1 MKKVL
6 VSLMVLCLIL
16 TLVPF
21 SFAQKR
27 YNESPMLAELVRQ
40 GKLPPVE
47 QRLPEHPFVVG
58 PGVLI
63 SKKDLP
69 DWQVGKYGGT
79 IRTAHSVAD
88 WAPDIFVML
97 NEHLLITPGIGLGK
111 LWDPP
116 TVRGGIRGN
125 IVESFDV
132 KDNKIFTFK
141 LRKGLKW
148 SDGHPVTTE
157 DIRFTYEDVL
167 LNDKLTPVFPARFRV
182 GNSLKGE
189 PMKLNVIDEYTFQ
202 LIFPKP
208 YGAFLEL
215 LTGIVGWM
223 GYTDLL
229 KPAHY
234 LKQFHIKYTP
244 MEKLKPLLEKEGFKD
259 EWWQLFNLKDFT
271 NWEQTQAKSIGFP
284 VLTPWMLVK
293 ASGGVYEWERN
304 PYYYK
309 VDTAGNQLPYID
321 RIVST
326 QVQDVE
332 MVNMR
337 VLTGDIDFLRESA
350 SLVKLPLYKQNEEKG
365 GFRAVLLDLHND
377 PSAIFIN
384 LTYKDPVWRKI
395 VGDVRFRR
403 AISMAINRKEI
414 IDSVYYGFASFPETV
429 PSSYNVAEANKL
441 LDQLGL
447 SKRDPE
453 GFRLRPDGKRFEMLI
468 ECGAQAPDLMP
479 VGELITEHLKSVGI
493 KATLKRIDPQLYG
506 QRWSAN
512 EIQVGLLWC
521 HGPGEVNRYTS
532 GAIRAPEWTRWYN
545 TEGKEGEEPPEWIK
559 KAYEIDVKR
568 WQSVTGSEEYIRLW
582 KEGIIWHKQYL
593 PLIPVV
599 EKVKQPLI
607 VSARMKNIPRSGFAI
622 AANFSAEQFFYEK

>member
-1 MKKVL
+1 MKKFLAGLIVL
-6 VSLMVLCLIL
+6 SLVFSLFLGFGKI
-16 TLVPF
+16 

-27 YNESPMLAELVRQ
+27 KFNEAPMLAELVKA

-47 QRLPEHPFVVG
+47 ERLPENPFVVG

-63 SKKDLP
+63 PRKDLP
-69 DWQVGKYGGT
+69 DWKVGKYGGT

-88 WAPDIFVML
+88 WAPDVFVMN
-97 NEHLLITPGIGLGK
+97 NEPLLCAPGIG
-111 LWDPP
+111 
-116 TVRGGIRGN
+116 TQGIRGN

-132 KDNKIFTFK
+132 KENRIFTFK

-167 LNDKLTPVFPARFRV
+167 LNEKLTPVFPARFRV
-182 GNSLKGE
+182 GYSIKGE
-189 PMKLNVIDEYTFQ
+189 PMKLEILDEYTFRV
-202 LIFPKP
+202 IFPKP
-208 YGAFLEL
+208 YGGFLRN
-215 LTGIVGWM
+215 LTIESWV
-223 GYTDLL
+223 GYTELL

-259 EWWQLFNLKDFT
+259 EWWQLFHLKDFT

-284 VLTPWMLVK
+284 RLTPWLLVK
-293 ASGGVYEWERN
+293 AAGGVYEYERN
-304 PYYYK
+304 PYYFK

-337 VLTGDIDFLRESA
+337 VLTGDVDFLRESTA
-350 SLVKLPLYKQNEEKG
+350 LVKVPLYKQAEEKAG
-365 GFRAVLLDLHND
+365 IRVVLLDMHVD
-377 PSAIFIN
+377 SSALSIN

-395 VGDVRFRR
+395 VGDVRFRK
-403 AISMAINRKEI
+403 AVSLAINRKEI
-414 IDSVYYGFASFPETV
+414 IDSIYYGYASLPETV
-429 PSSYNVAEANKL
+429 PSAYNVAEANKL
-441 LDQLGL
+441 LDQVGL
-447 SKRDPE
+447 SKKDSE
-453 GFRLRPDGKRFEMLI
+453 GFRLRPDGKRFEILI
-468 ECGAQAPDLMP
+468 ECGAHAPDLMP

-506 QRWSAN
+506 QRWAAN
-512 EIQVGLLWC
+512 EMQAGVMWC
-521 HGPGEVNRYTS
+521 HDQGWNNGWTS

-545 TEGKEGEEPPEWIK
+545 TDGKEGEEPPAWAK
-559 KAYEIDVKR
+559 KAWELDKKR
-568 WQSVTGSEEYIRLW
+568 WESVTGSDEYNRLW
-582 KEGIIWHKQYL
+582 REGLAWHKQYL
-593 PLIPVV
+593 PLITIV
-599 EKVKQPLI
+599 EKVKYPMI
-607 VSARMKNIPRSGFAI
+607 VSARMGNIPRSGFAI